1 MILNTSALYL
11 TPPPHRWART
21 YFFITTLPSN
31 TFGWNKH
38 SQGYSF
44 QNGNFAQFYVNIVI
58 LGRPALQQA
67 PFCLF
72 LIILTQHRARQGS
85 SQYF

>member
-1 MILNTSALYL
+1 MILNTSALNL

-44 QNGNFAQFYVNIVI
+44 PGGNCAQFYVNIVI
-58 LGRPALQQA
+58 LGRPAL
-67 PFCLF
+67 LF
-72 LIILTQHRARQGS
+72 VSHYSKHNIEQGW